1 MVYLGGNP
9 IKIQRLNPF
18 SNEQCY
24 GFYLYAFR
32 FANTAESRFLNE
44 QVDRYTTFVRKLSV
58 ETHPRSELGFHLS
71 PSFSLF
77 LVLDPGECVGNI
89 VNRAAFQAE
98 SSALIGAEPRN
109 LRSTR
114 HQEEIQ

>member
-1 MVYLGGNP
+1 MVSKQIEQSSIVIVGGNP

-24 GFYLYAFR
+24 DSFFCVSPYAH
-32 FANTAESRFLNE
+32 TAESRFLNE

-58 ETHPRSELGFHLS
+58 ETHPGPELGFHLS
-71 PSFSLF
+71 PSFRLF
-77 LVLDPGECVGNI
+77 LVLDPGECVWNI

-98 SSALIGAEPRN
+98 SSALIGTEP
-109 LRSTR
+109 
-114 HQEEIQ
+114 